1 MAAKRKTKMA
11 IPVKRAAVED
21 DGIRK
26 PAAEVLAALEERG
39 LNHLVEV
46 VALRFACTPLELC
59 GFSRQSPIPDARAE
73 LWARLYDKPIEWSL
87 PRIGEVFG
95 VDHSTVIW
103 QLKNRKLKMARA
115 RKNGAS

>member
-1 MAAKRKTKMA
+1 MVAKKKAKKMTQTK
-11 IPVKRAAVED
+11 PVVED
-21 DGIRK
+21 DGLRK
-26 PAAEVLAALEERG
+26 PAETVLADLGERG

-59 GFSRQSPIPDARAE
+59 GSSRQSPIPDARAE

-103 QLKNRKLKMARA
+103 QLKNRKLKLAKKA
-115 RKNGAS
+115 

>member
-1 MAAKRKTKMA
+1 MAAKKKAKKMVT
-11 IPVKRAAVED
+11 PKFPQED

>member
-1 MAAKRKTKMA
+1 MAAKKKAKKMVT
-11 IPVKRAAVED
+11 PRSPQED

-87 PRIGEVFG
+87 PRIRRG
-95 VDHSTVIW
+95 VRRRPLDGDLK
-103 QLKNRKLKMARA
+103 LKNRKLKMARA